1 MIPENQGM
9 HMNDVYRINAGGDK
23 ADQLS
28 DKSVC
33 GHVPERI
40 FTEQEQTYD
49 FSENQRRGVGQQQI
63 AEVWK
68 PNSGNQKLIRQMDK
82 GKQEVA
88 QKPETG
94 MYFCRGGMQA
104 EVSANQIQNDHPGKM
119 MTGGDPQN
127 IISQG
132 YCRYDTKDQEQC
144 GKQKMELVLREGADH
159 QIQNRGNQH
168 HHE

>member
-1 MIPENQGM
+1 
-9 HMNDVYRINAGGDK
+9 MNDVNGINAGGDK

-28 DKSVC
+28 DKIVF

-40 FTEQEQTYD
+40 FAEQEQTYG

-88 QKPETG
+88 QKP
-94 MYFCRGGMQA
+94 
-104 EVSANQIQNDHPGKM
+104 GK
-119 MTGGDPQN
+119 
-127 IISQG
+127 
-132 YCRYDTKDQEQC
+132 
-144 GKQKMELVLREGADH
+144 GKRL
-159 QIQNRGNQH
+159 
-168 HHE
+168 